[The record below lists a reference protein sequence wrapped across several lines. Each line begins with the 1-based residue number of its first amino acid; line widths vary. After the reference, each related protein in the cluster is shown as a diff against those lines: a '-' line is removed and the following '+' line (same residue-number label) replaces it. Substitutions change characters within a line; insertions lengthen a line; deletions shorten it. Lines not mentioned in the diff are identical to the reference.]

1 MKYVD
6 LIVDNKSDMTDRTYT
21 YGCQLD
27 DVEVGSKVYVHFA
40 KGKRERAAYVVAI
53 HDTLEKQFSNLKHV
67 LSVDPDV
74 ALSPEMME
82 TCGWMQRR
90 YLCRFIDA
98 IHLFAPAGSP
108 SKKKKRKDPLEEA
121 GMDKEVSKE
130 GSIEKLTLEQQQVLD
145 DIDKA
150 SSEKQRLF
158 LLHGITGSGK
168 TEVYMRLIEKCVEE
182 GKTAIM
188 MVPEIS
194 LTKQIIDRFAERFGE
209 NVLAVLHSGLTKGQ
223 RYDQWQRIKKGQVRI
238 VVGARSAVFAPVKDI
253 GLIILDEEHEATY
266 KSDMAPKY
274 ETMEVAIK
282 RAGNY
287 DGMVLCGSA
296 TPSVVTYARS
306 QKGIF
311 KYLSMS
317 KRYNQVPLP
326 TVDVVDMRDELAAG
340 NTSIISRQLYMEMK
354 KQLEE
359 GKQVILLLNRR
370 GYYSYTSCPSC
381 GYVVRCPQ
389 CGITMTYHK
398 EQQQCVCHY
407 CGKKQRVP
415 EVCPEC
421 GQEQMRFRGKGTE
434 QVEETIGE
442 LFPEYPA
449 DRLDLDTMKKRGALG
464 NILKAFEKGKT
475 KILLGTQVVAK
486 GLDFPNVSLVG
497 VLSAD
502 VSLNL
507 PDYRS
512 PERTFQ
518 LVTQA
523 AGRAGRGSQQGKV
536 ILQTA
541 DPEHYAIVAAA
552 KQDYQLFYKQEI
564 QVRNLLLYP
573 PYTDLI
579 QCMIWGK
586 KEDAVSKG
594 AEYWH
599 QRLIGMMGEKEAS
612 FITAPQKMDLFVEQD
627 VSRYY
632 IVIRC
637 KQGMRPL
644 YMGALKTIK
653 EEKLQG
659 KDYRVSID
667 VNPYNLGRN

>member
-6 LIVDNKSDMTDRTYT
+6 LIIDNKSDMTDRVYT
-21 YGCQLD
+21 YGCRLE
-27 DVEVGSKVYVHFA
+27 DVKVGSKVYVHFA
-40 KGKRERAAYVVAI
+40 KGKKERTAYVVAI
-53 HDTLEKQFSNLKHV
+53 RDTLEQEFSNLKYV

-74 ALSPEMME
+74 VLSPEIME

-98 IHLFAPAGSP
+98 IHLFAPSGGP
-108 SKKKKRKDPLEEA
+108 SKRRKVRNPLDEIDADKELPHEEA
-121 GMDKEVSKE
+121 NR
-130 GSIEKLTLEQQQVLD
+130 KLTIEQQQTLEEMQ
-145 DIDKA
+145 KA
-150 SSEKQRLF
+150 AKEKQRLF

-168 TEVYMRLIEKCVEE
+168 TEVYMRLIKDCVDS

-194 LTKQIIDRFAERFGE
+194 LTKQIIERFARRFSHE
-209 NVLAVLHSGLTKGQ
+209 VLAVLHSGLTKGQ
-223 RYDQWQRIKKGQVRI
+223 RYDEWQRIKTGQVRI
-238 VVGARSAVFAPVKDI
+238 VVGARSAVFAPVEDI

-274 ETMEVAIK
+274 ETLEVAIK

-287 DGMVLCGSA
+287 NGIVLCGSA

-311 KYLSMS
+311 KYLSMT

-326 TVDVVDMRDELAAG
+326 TVDVVDMRQELAAG
-340 NTSIISRQLYMEMK
+340 NTSIVSRQLYTEMR
-354 KQLEE
+354 KQLAE
-359 GKQVILLLNRR
+359 GRQVILLLNRR
-370 GYYSYTSCPSC
+370 GYYNYTSCPSC

-407 CGKKQRVP
+407 CGRRQPVP
-415 EVCPEC
+415 TLCPEC
-421 GQEQMRFRGKGTE
+421 GMEHMRFTGKGTE
-434 QVEETIGE
+434 QVEETISE

-449 DRLDLDTMKKRGALG
+449 DRLDLDTMKKRGALKK
-464 NILKAFEKGKT
+464 ILKAFEKGKT

-486 GLDFPNVSLVG
+486 GLDFPNVGLVG
-497 VLSAD
+497 ILSAD

-523 AGRAGRGSQQGKV
+523 AGRAGRGSEQGKV

-552 KQDYQLFYKQEI
+552 KQDYQLFYRQEI
-564 QVRNLLLYP
+564 QIRKLLLYP

-579 QCMIWGK
+579 QCTIWGK
-586 KEDAVSKG
+586 KEEVVVSG
-594 AEYWH
+594 ANYWH
-599 QRLIGMMGEKEAS
+599 QTLLSMMGEKEAS
-612 FITAPQKMDLFVEQD
+612 FITSPQKMELFVEQD
-627 VSRYY
+627 ISRYY
-632 IVIRC
+632 ILIKC

-644 YMGALKTIK
+644 YMGALKKIK
-653 EEKLQG
+653 EETLQEKNYG
-659 KDYRVSID
+659 VTVD